1 MMDENKNAS
10 DDSSSTTLSASS
22 YVYIGNKRKK
32 NEDNVF
38 FDGRIL
44 NPVNAQ
50 KPFMSD
56 FTGRSHRFFAF
67 AVCDGMGG
75 ENAGELAAYVGVKC
89 FRQWCGKAYRTGIK
103 SWDKECC
110 DFFREANDRVTQLSK
125 ETQGKPG
132 CTCSVIVFENGTAYF
147 ANVGDSRIYLLRDGL
162 LTQLTTDHTLAE
174 QYGGQREAG
183 GNALTRYLGFDNS
196 QYDFQPSIGIPLRLC
211 PGDVFLLCSD
221 GLTDMLSNETIQSII
236 QRYCCISLKKAVEH
250 LMKAA
255 MHAGGYDNCS
265 IILIRNDSNPEMTV
279 SYSEQEAIR
288 CKKSALSELMHLALI
303 CLFLIIGIIINL
315 LFYFLS

>member
-1 MMDENKNAS
+1 MMKQARSHPDLV
-10 DDSSSTTLSASS
+10 LSAASS
-22 YVYIGNKRKK
+22 VYVGRRRKN
-32 NEDNVF
+32 NEDNIF
-38 FDGRIL
+38 FDGKIL
-44 NPVNAQ
+44 DVNRLEE
-50 KPFMSD
+50 PFRHA
-56 FTGRSHRFFAF
+56 FENRECFFSAF

-75 ENAGELAAYVGVKC
+75 EAAGEQASYLGVNS
-89 FRQWCGKAYRTGIK
+89 FGQWCGSIYRRGI
-103 SWDKECC
+103 SNWEEECC
-110 DFFREANDRVTQLSK
+110 EFFRKANERVVHLS
-125 ETQGKPG
+125 ETAGGYPG
-132 CTCSVIVFENGTAYF
+132 CTCSVLVFNHGQAYF
-147 ANVGDSRIYLLRDGL
+147 ANAGDSRIYLYRNDCLS
-162 LTQLTTDHTLAE
+162 QLSTDHTLA
-174 QYGGQREAG
+174 QLNAQSGSRMHG